1 MKTSEVL
8 QLGAIAGFIGTII
21 YAIDT
26 TSKLRRV
33 SDKLDLTV
41 RELAHTDQIDIP
53 ERMVNAAIEKAVDR
67 EVANQVKGAC
77 TQAVNG
83 VRKDIRSSVERA
95 VSDEY
100 EDMKGQVAKEIS
112 KQIRD
117 IDISA
122 VKRQVIAEAKDTA
135 AQKFKSDLDD
145 ILEKHNEELESVTRI
160 YDSIADRIKAIG
172 E

>member
-1 MKTSEVL
+1 MKTSEFL
-8 QLGAIAGFIGTII
+8 QVAGVIGFIGTII

-26 TSKLRRV
+26 TSKLRLI
-33 SDKLDLTV
+33 SDKLDVTV
-41 RELAHTDQIDIP
+41 KDLAHTDQIDIP

-67 EVANQVKGAC
+67 EVTAQVKDAC
-77 TQAVNG
+77 SAAVNG
-83 VRKDIRSSVERA
+83 VRKDIRSEVQRA

-100 EDMKGQVAKEIS
+100 EDMKGQVSKEIS
-112 KQIRD
+112 KQIQN